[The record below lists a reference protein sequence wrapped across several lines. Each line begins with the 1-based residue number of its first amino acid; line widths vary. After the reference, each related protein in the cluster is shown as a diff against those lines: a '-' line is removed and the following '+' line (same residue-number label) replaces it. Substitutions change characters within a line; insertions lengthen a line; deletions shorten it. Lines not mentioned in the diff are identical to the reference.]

1 MGYSIVVPIG
11 VTLHCS
17 IWTRFWNILMSYFI
31 YSVVKAME
39 PEWSFVKKTDRG
51 RASFLR
57 YWHLKFT
64 AEKPNSYIT
73 ISVSKLRCHVVAL
86 TEVERFRIVMH
97 CYEAWFSRKVILCE
111 TKNIFTAEN
120 IKFNTKITTNSE
132 SSSKMNMKSR
142 WTVFEILPTSAVICI
157 QTVSHN
163 NKTTKYLRNYR
174 CHKLHQ
180 DHSKKLL

>member
-1 MGYSIVVPIG
+1 MGYSIGVPIG
-11 VTLHCS
+11 VTLYCS
-17 IWTRFWNILMSYFI
+17 IWTSFWNILMSYFI

-64 AEKPNSYIT
+64 PEKPNPYIT

-86 TEVERFRIVMH
+86 IEVERFRIVMH
-97 CYEAWFSRKVILCE
+97 CSQPGFREKSFYVKLKTF
-111 TKNIFTAEN
+111 FTAEN

-132 SSSKMNMKSR
+132 CSSKMNMKSR
-142 WTVFEILPTSAVICI
+142 WTVFEILPTSAVTCI
-157 QTVSHN
+157 QTVSHK
-163 NKTTKYLRNYR
+163 NKTT
-174 CHKLHQ
+174 
-180 DHSKKLL
+180 